1 VDEVIEE
8 PLGGAHR
15 NHQLIA
21 ERLKSGILRHLSS
34 LDKLSPEEIR
44 AQRLAKIA
52 SFGVFSESKEK
63 E

>member
-21 ERLKSGILRHLSS
+21 ERLKSGIIRHLSS
-34 LDKLSPEEIR
+34 LEKLSPEELLE
-44 AQRLAKIA
+44 QRLKKIA
-52 SFGVFSESKEK
+52 SFGVFSEAKE
-63 E
+63 